1 MRRGWET
8 FPAGV
13 LRKARPALRVVARV
27 ALRCSAA
34 LAGLLLFSTA
44 PVEAALTPPQR
55 TVLKA
60 YLDALSHGRYAAAYA
75 LLSADERRY
84 YGSVDHF
91 TSVYT
96 ADRFTIRSYTILGS
110 ESTRAGTV
118 AVVSER
124 VGFIDHA
131 HETAASVSAKV
142 PYALV
147 SGPGGTP
154 VIRDPGHPWRAYAPV
169 AFAGESDGLR
179 ATVRKISFF
188 TGRVELIVNFQNYSP
203 AAVTLLPYGRSTL
216 RDASGHVYHPIAT
229 RLSAL
234 TDKALYTGLR
244 LPSSGQYTGFLTFAT
259 PDRFTPLRVR
269 LTLAP
274 ALADGAD
281 APFAIDLGPFS
292 PPA

>member
-1 MRRGWET
+1 VRRI
-8 FPAGV
+8 PPSLRAAGPCASLSGNAWV
-13 LRKARPALRVVARV
+13 AFLRG
-27 ALRCSAA
+27 SAA
-34 LAGLLLFSTA
+34 SAVLLLFATA
-44 PVEAALTPPQR
+44 PLMAALTPPQR

-75 LLSADERRY
+75 LLSADERHY

-91 TSVYT
+91 MSVYT
-96 ADRFTIRSYTILGS
+96 ADRFTLRSYTILGS
-110 ESTRAGTV
+110 ESVRAGTV

-124 VGFIDHA
+124 VGFVDHA
-131 HETAASVSAKV
+131 HERAASVSAKV

-154 VIRDPGHPWRAYAPV
+154 VIRDPGHPWRAYAP
-169 AFAGESDGLR
+169 AGFAGESGGLH

-188 TGRVELIVNFQNYSP
+188 TGRVELVVNFQNYSA
-203 AAVTLLPYGRSTL
+203 AAVTLLPYGRSIL

-229 RLSAL
+229 RLGSL
-234 TDKALYTGLR
+234 TDKTLYTGLR

-259 PDRFTPLRVR
+259 PDRFTPLHLR
-269 LTLAP
+269 LTISP

-281 APFAIDLGPFS
+281 APFSIELGPYA
-292 PPA
+292 PPG

>member
-1 MRRGWET
+1 M
-8 FPAGV
+8 
-13 LRKARPALRVVARV
+13 
-27 ALRCSAA
+27 S
-34 LAGLLLFSTA
+34 LLFSTA
-44 PVEAALTPPQR
+44 PARATLTPPQR

-110 ESTRAGTV
+110 ESARAGTV
-118 AVVSER
+118 AVVLER
-124 VGFIDHA
+124 VGFVDHA
-131 HETAASVSAKV
+131 HETAASASAKV

-147 SGPGGTP
+147 RGPGGTP

-169 AFAGESDGLR
+169 SFAGEKGGLH
-179 ATVRKISFF
+179 ATVRKMSFF
-188 TGRVELIVNFQNYSP
+188 TGRVELVVNFQNYSSV
-203 AAVTLLPYGRSTL
+203 AVTLLPYGRSIL

-229 RLSAL
+229 RLSSL
-234 TDKALYTGLR
+234 TDKTLYTGLR

-259 PDRFTPLRVR
+259 PDRFTPLHVR
-269 LTLAP
+269 LTIAP

-281 APFAIDLGPFS
+281 APFSIDLGPFS
-292 PPA
+292 PPV

>member
-1 MRRGWET
+1 LRFSAPVE
-8 FPAGV
+8 V
-13 LRKARPALRVVARV
+13 LRG
-27 ALRCSAA
+27 SAA
-34 LAGLLLFSTA
+34 AAMLLLFATA
-44 PVEAALTPPQR
+44 PVSAALTPPQR

-96 ADRFTIRSYTILGS
+96 ADRFMIRSYTILGS
-110 ESTRAGTV
+110 ESVRAGTV

-124 VGFIDHA
+124 VGFVDHA
-131 HETAASVSAKV
+131 HERAASVIAKV

-154 VIRDPGHPWRAYAPV
+154 VIRDPGHPWRAYAP
-169 AFAGESDGLR
+169 AGFAGESGGGLH

-188 TGRVELIVNFQNYSP
+188 TGRVELIVNFQNYSGS
-203 AAVTLLPYGRSTL
+203 AVTLLPYGRSVL

-234 TDKALYTGLR
+234 TDKTLYIGLR

-259 PDRFTPLRVR
+259 PDRFTPLHLR
-269 LTLAP
+269 LTIAP

-281 APFAIDLGPFS
+281 APFALELGPYS
-292 PPA
+292 PPP